1 MIKVK
6 SFTFNPFQENTYVL
20 YDESKSCVIIDP
32 GCYELSEK
40 ETLTSFINS
49 EALKV
54 EKLINTHCH
63 IDHVL
68 GNKFVKDTYG
78 VELYIHKNDE
88 VVLKAV
94 ETYAPNY
101 GFPQFESTEAD
112 IFLEEGES
120 LTFGNSSLDILY
132 VPGHAPGHIALVSND
147 DHFCIAGD
155 VLFRGSIGRTDLP
168 GGDFDTLIKS
178 IHEKMFKLA
187 DQTLIYCG
195 HGPTTT
201 IGEEK
206 TSNPFCAIA

>member
-6 SFTFNPFQENTYVL
+6 SFTFNAFQENTYVL

-32 GCYELSEK
+32 GCYETSEK
-40 ETLTSFINS
+40 EILKKFITSES
-49 EALKV
+49 LKV
-54 EKLINTHCH
+54 EKLVNTHCH

-68 GNKFVKDTYG
+68 GNKFVKDSYG
-78 VELYIHKNDE
+78 VDLYIHKNDE
-88 VVLKAV
+88 ATLKSV

-101 GFPQFESTEAD
+101 GFPQFESTNSD
-112 IFLEEGES
+112 QFLEEGDS

-132 VPGHAPGHIALVSND
+132 VPGHAPGHIAFVSNL
-147 DHFCIAGD
+147 DHFCIGGD

-178 IHEKMFKLA
+178 IHNKMFKLP
-187 DQTLIYCG
+187 DDTTVYCG

-206 TSNPFCAIA
+206 VSNPFCAIA

>member
-1 MIKVK
+1 MIKIK

-20 YDESKSCVIIDP
+20 YDESKSCIIIDP
-32 GCYELSEK
+32 GCYEDDEK
-40 ETLTSFINS
+40 EVLASFISS
-49 EALKV
+49 ESLTV
-54 EKLINTHCH
+54 EKLVNTHCH

-68 GNKFVKDTYG
+68 GNRFVKDTYG

-88 VVLKAV
+88 ATLKAV

-101 GFPQFESTEAD
+101 GFPQFESATSD
-112 IFLEEGES
+112 QFLEDGDS

-132 VPGHAPGHIALVSND
+132 VPGHAPGHIALVSSPD
-147 DHFCIAGD
+147 DFCVGGD

-178 IHEKMFKLA
+178 IHEKMFVLSDSMA
-187 DQTLIYCG
+187 VYCG
-195 HGPTTT
+195 HGPSTT

-206 TSNPFCAIA
+206 VSNPFCAIT